1 MSTAPITATEPESR
15 GRAVSD
21 AAHSSTME
29 GLTAS
34 PEFHADAAEYVE
46 GTIDLDEF
54 GRRTRARNGV
64 SINVPEARP

>member
-1 MSTAPITATEPESR
+1 MSGRT
-15 GRAVSD
+15 GRARAVGD
-21 AAHSSTME
+21 AEHSGAME
-29 GLTAS
+29 GLEVS
-34 PEFHADAAEYVE
+34 PEFRTDAAAYVE

>member
-1 MSTAPITATEPESR
+1 MSGRT
-15 GRAVSD
+15 GRARAVGD
-21 AAHSSTME
+21 AEHSGAME
-29 GLTAS
+29 GLEAS

>member
-1 MSTAPITATEPESR
+1 MSGRT
-15 GRAVSD
+15 GRARAVGD
-21 AAHSSTME
+21 AEHSGTME
-29 GLTAS
+29 GLEVS
-34 PEFHADAAEYVE
+34 PEFRTDAAAYVE